1 MLTLIV
7 NNTSASTITT
17 GTNPDVPCNP
27 VVTRELLLLSKTGKI
42 KNGAGKNK
50 EDVLGFEYLVHDDNS
65 QCCEY
70 YLANSTLVGIK
81 KTEPVPCPCGIRAIK
96 DYKITYA
103 EAIEIFHSLN
113 FGDTFT
119 GIRLS
124 WPLNLETSEPTWH
137 IDTTL
142 GHTLIIGANSGKPIC
157 ISRYYH
163 RELDRKLA

>member
-17 GTNPDVPCNP
+17 GENPDFPCNP
-27 VVTRELLLLSKTGKI
+27 VATVESLLLSKTGKI

-70 YLANSTLVGIK
+70 YLANSTPVGLIK
-81 KTEPVPCPCGIRAIK
+81 PESVPCPLGIRAIK
-96 DYKITYA
+96 DYKITYV

-113 FGDTFT
+113 CGDTFT

-124 WPLNLETSEPTWH
+124 WPLNLETSEPTWQ
-137 IDTTL
+137 IDTTF
-142 GHTLIIGANSGKPIC
+142 GNTVIIGANSGKPIC